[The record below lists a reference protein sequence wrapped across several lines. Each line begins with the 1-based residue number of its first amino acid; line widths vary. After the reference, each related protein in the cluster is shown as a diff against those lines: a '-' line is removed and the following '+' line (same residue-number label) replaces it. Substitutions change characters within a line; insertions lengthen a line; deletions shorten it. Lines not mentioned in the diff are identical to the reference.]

1 VLRPHELLGSLAGAN
16 RMSGRHRHL
25 MNRVGDPHRPAI
37 AHMNGLSPGLRRFP
51 LFESRFDGEKIFVF
65 AVLRVFGILMG
76 VRLIPGRRQS
86 KIVAFG
92 RILALVH
99 RPPWPFT
106 PVGQAP
112 PLLTNETAPESGVKG
127 RLISER
133 YEPMPT

>member
-1 VLRPHELLGSLAGAN
+1 VHNAWASAQGLTTISKIIHYSMGRLAG
-16 RMSGRHRHL
+16 
-25 MNRVGDPHRPAI
+25 VGDAKLWIRLARV
-37 AHMNGLSPGLRRFP
+37 AP
-51 LFESRFDGEKIFVF
+51 L
-65 AVLRVFGILMG
+65 LGILMG

-92 RILALVH
+92 GILALVH

-112 PLLTNETAPESGVKG
+112 PLLTDETAPESGVKG

-133 YEPMPT
+133 DEPMPT